1 MRLFIYNI
9 NMEIK
14 RLAYKSIEKGLKNI
28 GMLLITGPKFCGK
41 TYAAQKY
48 AHSEIYISRKT
59 IQDIE
64 RLGDNV
70 FLKGDNPRLI
80 DEWQIYP
87 QIFDSVRH
95 EVDTRKENNCGLF
108 LLTGSSKPLNAKEI
122 DHTGFGRAAWI
133 KMQTLTFYEI
143 LNLEDD
149 NTISLE
155 DLFLD
160 KPFKNISNKYSV
172 EEVDEMLL
180 KGGWPSIISNAEKDY
195 NFLIDTY
202 VSALTNITTKEE
214 QEYGYV
220 FKKNTAD
227 LLQLLKSVA
236 RLSASQ
242 INKTTIIN
250 DFRGDINI
258 ATLDKYIKLLYDTDV
273 IFDIFPWKNKNI
285 RSPYDLR
292 TKPKTYFCDTSLVCN
307 LLSIRNIDQFFKDGN
322 TTGIIFETQVMKDL
336 TVYAQCIGAKLY
348 FYRDS
353 NGNEIDAIL
362 ELEDGSWAA
371 IEIKLSLTT
380 ALAASDKLM
389 KVIKTLNI
397 EEEKHQ
403 PKFCMIITN
412 CDQTYQDK
420 NGVYIVPHTLLRP

>member
-1 MRLFIYNI
+1 
-9 NMEIK
+9 MEIK
-14 RLAYKSIEKGLKNI
+14 RLIYKEIEKALKNI
-28 GMLLITGPKFCGK
+28 GILFITGPKFCGK
-41 TYAAQKY
+41 TFAAQKY
-48 AHSEIYISRKT
+48 AISQIYINPRVVE
-59 IQDIE
+59 DIE

-95 EVDTRKENNCGLF
+95 EVDTRKENKTGLF
-108 LLTGSSKPLNAKEI
+108 LLTGSSKPINAKDI
-122 DHTGFGRAAWI
+122 DHSGFGRAAWI
-133 KMQTLTFYEI
+133 KMQTLTFCEI
-143 LNLEDD
+143 LDLNED
-149 NTISLE
+149 NTISLY

-160 KPFKNISNKYSV
+160 KPFKNINNQYSI
-172 EEVDEMLL
+172 EAIDEMLL
-180 KGGWPSIISNAEKDY
+180 KGGWPSIISHQDLDY
-195 NFLIDTY
+195 VFLIKNY
-202 VSALTNITTKEE
+202 VTALTNITTKE
-214 QEYGYV
+214 QLEYGYV
-220 FKKNTAD
+220 FKKNPSD
-227 LLQLLKSVA
+227 LLQLLKSIA

-242 INKTTIIN
+242 INKSTIIQ

-273 IFDIFPWKNKNI
+273 IFDIFPWKNSNI
-285 RSPYDLR
+285 RSSYDLR

-307 LLSIRNIDQFFKDGN
+307 LLSITTVDQFFNDGN

-336 TVYAQCIGAKLY
+336 TVYAQCIDAKIY

-362 ELEDGSWAA
+362 ELSNGAWAA

-389 KVIKTLNI
+389 KVIQTLNI
-397 EEEKHQ
+397 KEKKHQ

>member
-1 MRLFIYNI
+1 
-9 NMEIK
+9 MEIK
-14 RLAYKSIEKGLKNI
+14 RLAYKEIEKALKNI
-28 GMLLITGPKFCGK
+28 GMLFITGPKFCGK
-41 TYAAQKY
+41 TFAAQKY
-48 AHSEIYISRKT
+48 ANSQIYITPRVVE
-59 IQDIE
+59 DIA

-95 EVDTRKENNCGLF
+95 EVDIRNESNTGLF
-108 LLTGSSKPLNAKEI
+108 LLTGSSKPINAKEI
-122 DHTGFGRAAWI
+122 DHSGFGRAAWI
-133 KMQTLTFYEI
+133 QMQTLTFCEI
-143 LNLEDD
+143 LNLDESH
-149 NTISLE
+149 TISLN
-155 DLFLD
+155 DLFLG
-160 KPFKNISNKYSV
+160 KPFKNINNQYSV
-172 EEVDEMLL
+172 EDVDEMLL
-180 KGGWPSIISNAEKDY
+180 KGGWPSIISHQDLDY
-195 NFLIDTY
+195 MFLIKNY
-202 VSALTNITTKEE
+202 VTALTKITTKEE

-220 FKKNTAD
+220 FKKNPSD
-227 LLQLLKSVA
+227 LLQLLKSIA

-242 INKTTIIN
+242 INKSTIIK

-258 ATLDKYIKLLYDTDV
+258 ATLDKYLKLLYDNDV
-273 IFDIFPWKNKNI
+273 IFDVFPWKNRNI
-285 RSPYDLR
+285 HSPYDLR
-292 TKPKTYFCDTSLVCN
+292 TKPKTYFCDTSLVCH
-307 LLSIRNIDQFFKDGN
+307 LLSITNIDQFLNDGN

-362 ELEDGSWAA
+362 ELNNGEWAA

-380 ALAASDKLM
+380 ALTASEKLM

-397 EEEKHQ
+397 EEKKHQ